1 MLDLEVNGLMWG
13 IFMSAT
19 RKAAVH
25 LQPDYEQT
33 LYSTKFTDFEQPITL
48 SDISQRLNHGSE
60 ICRISTIEWY
70 LALWRRSTLLH
81 DRAIKPS
88 KAKVQV
94 YSDAVLCLG
103 KMHEDLAAMEK
114 CKEQIEWFFGSK
126 RHEELCGTDAEPF
139 EFERNICPGHTTMES
154 LREIQMRM
162 TINAEANQK
171 SSKIGSSSCR

>member
-1 MLDLEVNGLMWG
+1 
-13 IFMSAT
+13 MSAT

-33 LYSTKFTDFEQPITL
+33 LCSTKFTDFEQPITL
-48 SDISQRLNHGSE
+48 FYISQRLNHGSE
-60 ICRISTIEWY
+60 ICLISTIEWH

-126 RHEELCGTDAEPF
+126 HHQELCGIDEEAF
-139 EFERNICPGHTTMES
+139 EFELNICPGHTTMEL

-162 TINAEANQK
+162 TLTRKQTRRVQRSDHLHVDEQ
-171 SSKIGSSSCR
+171 